1 MFLRSSGVD
10 SNILGNFQNYG
21 EFSNLVILCPVY
33 AAGEKIDKNY
43 DQIEFAKLITL
54 NSNVQVILIKDE
66 KDLRKFFIK
75 NLISNELIICMG
87 AGSISKWIRE
97 MKI

>member
-1 MFLRSSGVD
+1 MKKDFASSFK
-10 SNILGNFQNYG
+10 N
-21 EFSNLVILCPVY
+21 SNLVILCPVY